1 MAAGVSSRARRGRVV
16 VWVVLLFDVVQVI
29 GLGVPAGRKAGR
41 QGKAN
46 KSRHGLGVHG
56 WGSIAG

>member
-1 MAAGVSSRARRGRVV
+1 VV